1 MLRCE
6 ADASCLV
13 DEALPEE
20 VKLLD
25 VYRAHKD
32 ESLVIIRP
40 GKENFLGIGYAY
52 TIETIQL
59 KDPLTGADISNEA
72 KEAIERQAV
81 ADFLAAWIAT
91 HDGVSFEDVTL
102 EYLDRRIVERNLS
115 DEAAAIGLPVA
126 AKS

>member
-1 MLRCE
+1 MPEESTRQEQL
-6 ADASCLV
+6 A
-13 DEALPEE
+13 PEE

-81 ADFLAAWIAT
+81 ADFLAAWNAT
-91 HDGVSFEDVTL
+91 QDGVTFEDVPL
-102 EYLDRRIVERNLS
+102 EYLERRIV
-115 DEAAAIGLPVA
+115 
-126 AKS
+126 

>member
-1 MLRCE
+1 MPEESTRQEQL
-6 ADASCLV
+6 A
-13 DEALPEE
+13 PEE